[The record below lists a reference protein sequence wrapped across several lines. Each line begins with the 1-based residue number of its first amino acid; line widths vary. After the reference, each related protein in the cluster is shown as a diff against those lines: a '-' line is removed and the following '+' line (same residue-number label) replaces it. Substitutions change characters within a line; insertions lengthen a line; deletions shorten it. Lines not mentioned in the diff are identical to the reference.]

1 MERSFIKMA
10 FQDISGNLRVKR
22 ILQKALQKG
31 RMPNSLLFSGPEGVG
46 KRDMALVLAKA
57 LNCEQREDDAC
68 EVCSP
73 CQAISGS
80 RFPDVMSI
88 EAEGNAIKIEQI
100 RLLKHIAYLRPMIGK
115 KRIFIVVEAEKMTEE
130 AANSFLKI
138 LEEPP
143 LFSHIIL
150 ITHNPYLI
158 LPTVKSRCQILS
170 FSPVSREEM
179 EKILM
184 EKGYEKA
191 QAKLIPLLVRGNLDQ
206 ALSLDWE
213 DVRSNR
219 KQAWELFLSL
229 LRKKEVSD
237 SVKNYTTSKKSFV
250 QEELEGIF
258 EFFSSFCRDF
268 ILIKE
273 KGDFS
278 YLLNPD
284 YKEEI
289 QEEEKLMNL
298 DQLMESLRQIDFAL
312 SALRKNLNVNL
323 LVSSFFSN
331 FMERENV

>member
-1 MERSFIKMA
+1 M
-10 FQDISGNLRVKR
+10 
-22 ILQKALQKG
+22 
-31 RMPNSLLFSGPEGVG
+31 
-46 KRDMALVLAKA
+46 
-57 LNCEQREDDAC
+57 
-68 EVCSP
+68 
-73 CQAISGS
+73 
-80 RFPDVMSI
+80 
-88 EAEGNAIKIEQI
+88 
-100 RLLKHIAYLRPMIGK
+100 
-115 KRIFIVVEAEKMTEE
+115 
-130 AANSFLKI
+130 
-138 LEEPP
+138 
-143 LFSHIIL
+143 
-150 ITHNPYLI
+150 
-158 LPTVKSRCQILS
+158 
-170 FSPVSREEM
+170 
-179 EKILM
+179 
-184 EKGYEKA
+184 
-191 QAKLIPLLVRGNLDQ
+191 
-206 ALSLDWE
+206 
-213 DVRSNR
+213 RSNR